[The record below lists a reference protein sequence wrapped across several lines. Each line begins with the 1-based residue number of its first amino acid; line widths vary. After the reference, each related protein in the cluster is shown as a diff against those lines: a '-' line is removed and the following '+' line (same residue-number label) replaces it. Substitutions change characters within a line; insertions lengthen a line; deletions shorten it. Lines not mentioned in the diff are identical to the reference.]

1 MICEPFLVIE
11 TDIKGSE
18 VIKIFNVF
26 KVIKVFRNRKL

>member
-26 KVIKVFRNRKL
+26 KVVRAFGYRKL